1 MFKTIMNTMTILKTD
16 LSLFENIAGWDF
28 EENFVTVSSEFGNIN
43 IHYVDENSE
52 SNDVVLLMHG
62 NPTWG
67 YLYRNMINP
76 LKESGY
82 RVIVPDLPGFGKS
95 DKFSVRYN
103 YTYEGFVDWMSQFVE
118 SLDLKNITLFCQDW
132 GGLIGLRLAAKYDD
146 RFQKIITANTGLPT
160 GKAPLS
166 DGFAVFREFLQIKPD
181 LHVAGQVRNGTT
193 KGINDDA
200 LAAYNAPFPDDDHK
214 QGVRQF
220 PNLVPSTPR
229 TPSAEPNKEA
239 WNILR
244 TWEKPFLCAF
254 SDKDPIF
261 SGVENSFYKLVPGC
275 KDMPHVTIE
284 NAGHFLQEDQPEA
297 CVNAILSIKDL

>member
-1 MFKTIMNTMTILKTD
+1 MSILKTD
-16 LSLFENIAGWDF
+16 LTLFENLSDWKYK
-28 EENFVTVSSEFGNIN
+28 ENFTTVTSEFGELD
-43 IHYVDENSE
+43 IHFVDENSTSDE
-52 SNDVVLLMHG
+52 CVLLLHG

-67 YLYRNMINP
+67 YLYRNMIDP
-76 LKESGY
+76 LKENGY
-82 RVIVPDLPGFGKS
+82 RVVVPDLPGFGKS

-103 YTYEGFVDWMSQFVE
+103 YSYEGFVDWMSQFIE
-118 SLDLKNITLFCQDW
+118 NTDLKNITLFCQDW
-132 GGLIGLRLAAKYDD
+132 GGVIGLRLAAKYSD
-146 RFQKIITANTGLPT
+146 RFEKIVAANTGLPT

-166 DGFAVFREFLQIKPD
+166 EGFAVFREFLQIKPD

-193 KGINDDA
+193 KGIDENA

-220 PNLVPSTPR
+220 PNLVPGTPR

-239 WNILR
+239 WKILR
-244 TWEKPFLCAF
+244 EWEKPFLSAF

-261 SGVENSFYKLVPGC
+261 SGVENSFYKLIPGC

-284 NAGHFLQEDQPEA
+284 DAGHFLQEDQPEA
-297 CVNAILSIKDL
+297 CVDAILSIKNI

>member
-1 MFKTIMNTMTILKTD
+1 MSVLKTD
-16 LSLFENIAGWDF
+16 LTLFENLSDW
-28 EENFVTVSSEFGNIN
+28 EYKENFTTVTSEFGELD
-43 IHYVDENSE
+43 IHFVDENSTSDE
-52 SNDVVLLMHG
+52 CVLLLHG

-67 YLYRNMINP
+67 YLYRNMIDP
-76 LKESGY
+76 LRENGY
-82 RVIVPDLPGFGKS
+82 RVVVPDLPGFGKS

-103 YTYEGFVDWMSQFVE
+103 YSYEGFVDWMSQFIE
-118 SLDLKNITLFCQDW
+118 NTDLKNITLFCQDW

-146 RFQKIITANTGLPT
+146 RFEKIVAANTGLPT

-166 DGFAVFREFLQIKPD
+166 EGFAVFREFLQIKSD

-193 KGINDDA
+193 KGINENA

-220 PNLVPSTPR
+220 PNLVPGTPR

-239 WNILR
+239 WKILR
-244 TWEKPFLCAF
+244 EWKKPFLCAF

-261 SGVENSFYKLVPGC
+261 SGVENSFYKLIPGC

-284 NAGHFLQEDQPEA
+284 DAGHFLQEDQPEA
-297 CVNAILSIKDL
+297 CVDAILSIKNI

>member
-1 MFKTIMNTMTILKTD
+1 
-16 LSLFENIAGWDF
+16 
-28 EENFVTVSSEFGNIN
+28 
-43 IHYVDENSE
+43 
-52 SNDVVLLMHG
+52 MHG

-76 LKESGY
+76 LKENGY

-95 DKFSVRYN
+95 DKFAIRYN

-118 SLDLKNITLFCQDW
+118 GLDLKNITLFCQDW
-132 GGLIGLRLAAKYDD
+132 GGLIGLRLATKYFD
-146 RFQKIITANTGLPT
+146 RFDKIITANTGLPT
-160 GKAPLS
+160 GKVQLS
-166 DGFAVFREFLQIKPD
+166 DAFGVFREFLQIKPD
-181 LHVAGQVRNGTT
+181 LHVGGQVRNGTT
-193 KGINDDA
+193 KGINNDA
-200 LAAYNAPFPDDDHK
+200 LAAYNAPFPDESHK

-220 PNLVPSTPR
+220 PNLVPATLR

-244 TWEKPFLCAF
+244 QWEKPFLCAF

-261 SGVENSFYKLVPGC
+261 EGVENSFLKLVPGC
-275 KDMPHVTIE
+275 KGMPHVTIE

-297 CVNAILSIKDL
+297 CVEAILSIKEL

>member
-1 MFKTIMNTMTILKTD
+1 MSILKTD
-16 LSLFENIAGWDF
+16 LTLFENLSDWKYK
-28 EENFVTVSSEFGNIN
+28 ENFTTVTSEFGELD
-43 IHYVDENSE
+43 IHFVDENSTSDE
-52 SNDVVLLMHG
+52 CVLLLHG

-67 YLYRNMINP
+67 YLYRNMIDP
-76 LKESGY
+76 LKENGY
-82 RVIVPDLPGFGKS
+82 RVVVPDLPGFGKS

-103 YTYEGFVDWMSQFVE
+103 YSYEGFVDWMSQFIE
-118 SLDLKNITLFCQDW
+118 NTDLKNITLFCQDW
-132 GGLIGLRLAAKYDD
+132 GGLIGLRLAAKYGD
-146 RFQKIITANTGLPT
+146 RFEKIVAANTGLPT

-166 DGFAVFREFLQIKPD
+166 EGFAVFREFLQIKSD

-193 KGINDDA
+193 KGINENA

-220 PNLVPSTPR
+220 PNLVLGTPR

-239 WNILR
+239 WKILR
-244 TWEKPFLCAF
+244 EWKKPFLCAF

-261 SGVENSFYKLVPGC
+261 SGVENSFYKLIPGC

-284 NAGHFLQEDQPEA
+284 DAGHFLQEDQPEA
-297 CVNAILSIKDL
+297 CVDAILSIKNI

>member
-1 MFKTIMNTMTILKTD
+1 MSILKTD
-16 LSLFENIAGWDF
+16 LTLFENLSDWKYK
-28 EENFVTVSSEFGNIN
+28 ENFTTVMSEFGELD
-43 IHYVDENSE
+43 IHFVDENSTSDE
-52 SNDVVLLMHG
+52 CVLLLHG

-67 YLYRNMINP
+67 YLYRNMIDP
-76 LKESGY
+76 LKENGY
-82 RVIVPDLPGFGKS
+82 RVVVPDLPGFGKS

-103 YTYEGFVDWMSQFVE
+103 YSYEGFVDWMSQFIE
-118 SLDLKNITLFCQDW
+118 NTDLKNITLFCQDW
-132 GGLIGLRLAAKYDD
+132 GGLIGLRLAAKYSD
-146 RFQKIITANTGLPT
+146 RFEKIVAANTGLPT

-166 DGFAVFREFLQIKPD
+166 EGFAVFREFLQIKPD

-193 KGINDDA
+193 KGIDENA

-220 PNLVPSTPR
+220 PNLVPGTPR

-239 WNILR
+239 WKILR
-244 TWEKPFLCAF
+244 EWKKPFLCAF

-261 SGVENSFYKLVPGC
+261 SGVENSFYKLIPGC

-284 NAGHFLQEDQPEA
+284 NAGHFLQEDQPNA
-297 CVNAILSIKDL
+297 CVEAILSIKDI

>member
-1 MFKTIMNTMTILKTD
+1 MSVLKTD
-16 LSLFENIAGWDF
+16 LTLFENLSDW
-28 EENFVTVSSEFGNIN
+28 EYKENFTTVTSEFGELD
-43 IHYVDENSE
+43 IHFVDENSTSDE
-52 SNDVVLLMHG
+52 CVLLLHG

-67 YLYRNMINP
+67 YLYRNMIDP
-76 LKESGY
+76 LKDNGY
-82 RVIVPDLPGFGKS
+82 RVVVPDLPGFGKS

-103 YTYEGFVDWMSQFVE
+103 YSYEGFVDWMSQFIE
-118 SLDLKNITLFCQDW
+118 NTDLKNITLFCQDW
-132 GGLIGLRLAAKYDD
+132 GGLIGLRLAAKYGD
-146 RFQKIITANTGLPT
+146 RFEKIVAANTGLPT

-166 DGFAVFREFLQIKPD
+166 EGFAVFREFLQIKPD

-193 KGINDDA
+193 KGINENA

-220 PNLVPSTPR
+220 PNLVPGTPR

-239 WNILR
+239 WKILR
-244 TWEKPFLCAF
+244 EWKKPFLCAF

-261 SGVENSFYKLVPGC
+261 SGVENSFYKLIPGC

-284 NAGHFLQEDQPEA
+284 DAGHFLQEDQPEA
-297 CVNAILSIKDL
+297 CVDAILSIKDI

>member
-1 MFKTIMNTMTILKTD
+1 MSILKTD
-16 LSLFENIAGWDF
+16 LTLFENLSDWKF
-28 EENFVTVSSEFGNIN
+28 KENFTTVTSEFGELD
-43 IHYVDENSE
+43 IHFVDENST
-52 SNDVVLLMHG
+52 NDECVLLLHG

-67 YLYRNMINP
+67 YLYRNMIDP
-76 LKESGY
+76 LKENGY
-82 RVIVPDLPGFGKS
+82 RVVVPDLPGFGKS

-103 YTYEGFVDWMSQFVE
+103 YSYEGFVDWMSQFIE
-118 SLDLKNITLFCQDW
+118 NTDLKNITLFCQDW
-132 GGLIGLRLAAKYDD
+132 GGLIGLRLAAKYGD
-146 RFQKIITANTGLPT
+146 RFEKIVAANTGLPT

-166 DGFAVFREFLQIKPD
+166 EGFAVFREFLQIKPD
-181 LHVAGQVRNGTT
+181 LHVGGQVRNGTT
-193 KGINDDA
+193 KGIDENA

-220 PNLVPSTPR
+220 PNLVPGTPR

-239 WNILR
+239 WKILR
-244 TWEKPFLCAF
+244 EWKKPFLCAF

-261 SGVENSFYKLVPGC
+261 SGVENSFYKLIPGC

-297 CVNAILSIKDL
+297 CVDAILSIKDI

>member
-1 MFKTIMNTMTILKTD
+1 MSILKTD
-16 LSLFENIAGWDF
+16 LTLFENISDWKYK
-28 EENFVTVSSEFGNIN
+28 ENFTTVTSEFGELD
-43 IHYVDENSE
+43 IHFVDENST
-52 SNDVVLLMHG
+52 NDECVLLLHG

-67 YLYRNMINP
+67 YLYRNMIDP
-76 LKESGY
+76 LKDNGY
-82 RVIVPDLPGFGKS
+82 RVVVPDLPGFGKS

-103 YTYEGFVDWMSQFVE
+103 YSYEGFVDWMSQFIE
-118 SLDLKNITLFCQDW
+118 NTDLKNITLFCQDW
-132 GGLIGLRLAAKYDD
+132 GGLIGLRLAAKYGD
-146 RFQKIITANTGLPT
+146 RFEKIVAANTGLPT

-166 DGFAVFREFLQIKPD
+166 EGFAVFREFLQIKPD

-193 KGINDDA
+193 KGIDENA

-220 PNLVPSTPR
+220 PNLVPGTPR

-239 WNILR
+239 WKILR
-244 TWEKPFLCAF
+244 EWEKPFLCAF

-261 SGVENSFYKLVPGC
+261 SGVENSFYKLIPGC

-284 NAGHFLQEDQPEA
+284 NAGHFLQEDQPNA
-297 CVNAILSIKDL
+297 CVEAILSIKDI

>member
-1 MFKTIMNTMTILKTD
+1 MSVLKTD
-16 LSLFENIAGWDF
+16 LTLFENLSDWKYK
-28 EENFVTVSSEFGNIN
+28 ENFTTVMSEFGELD
-43 IHYVDENSE
+43 IHFVDENSSSDE
-52 SNDVVLLMHG
+52 CALLLHG

-67 YLYRNMINP
+67 YLYRNMIDP
-76 LKESGY
+76 LKENGY
-82 RVIVPDLPGFGKS
+82 RVVVPDLPGFGKS

-103 YTYEGFVDWMSQFVE
+103 YSYEGFVDWMSQFIE
-118 SLDLKNITLFCQDW
+118 NTDLKNITLFCQDW

-146 RFQKIITANTGLPT
+146 RFEKIVAANTGLPT

-166 DGFAVFREFLQIKPD
+166 EGFAVFREFLQIKSD

-193 KGINDDA
+193 KGINENA

-220 PNLVPSTPR
+220 PNLVPGTPR

-239 WNILR
+239 WKILR
-244 TWEKPFLCAF
+244 EWKKPFLCAF

-261 SGVENSFYKLVPGC
+261 SGVENSFYKLIPGC

-284 NAGHFLQEDQPEA
+284 DAGHFLQEDQPEA
-297 CVNAILSIKDL
+297 CVDAILSIKNI

>member
-1 MFKTIMNTMTILKTD
+1 MSILKTD
-16 LSLFENIAGWDF
+16 LTLFENLSDWKF
-28 EENFVTVSSEFGNIN
+28 KENFTTVTSEFGELD
-43 IHYVDENSE
+43 IHFVDENST
-52 SNDVVLLMHG
+52 NDECVLLLHG

-67 YLYRNMINP
+67 YLYRNMIDP
-76 LKESGY
+76 LKENGY
-82 RVIVPDLPGFGKS
+82 RVVDPDLPGFGKS

-103 YTYEGFVDWMSQFVE
+103 YSYEGFVDWMSQFIE
-118 SLDLKNITLFCQDW
+118 NTDLKNITLFCQDW

-146 RFQKIITANTGLPT
+146 RFEKIVAANTGLPT

-166 DGFAVFREFLQIKPD
+166 EGFAVFREFLQIKSD

-193 KGINDDA
+193 KGINENA

-220 PNLVPSTPR
+220 PNLVPGTPR

-239 WNILR
+239 WKILR
-244 TWEKPFLCAF
+244 EWKKPFLCAF

-261 SGVENSFYKLVPGC
+261 SGVENSFYKLIPGC

-284 NAGHFLQEDQPEA
+284 DAGHFLQEDQPEA
-297 CVNAILSIKDL
+297 CVDAILSIKNI

>member
-1 MFKTIMNTMTILKTD
+1 MSVLKTD
-16 LSLFENIAGWDF
+16 LTLFENLSDW
-28 EENFVTVSSEFGNIN
+28 EYKENFTTVTSEFGELD
-43 IHYVDENSE
+43 IHFVDENSTSDE
-52 SNDVVLLMHG
+52 CVLLLHG

-67 YLYRNMINP
+67 YLYRNMIDP
-76 LKESGY
+76 LKDNGY
-82 RVIVPDLPGFGKS
+82 RVVVPDLPGFGKS

-103 YTYEGFVDWMSQFVE
+103 YSYEGFVDWMSQFIE
-118 SLDLKNITLFCQDW
+118 NTDLKNITLFCQDW

-146 RFQKIITANTGLPT
+146 RFEKIVAANTGLPT

-166 DGFAVFREFLQIKPD
+166 EGFAVFREFLQIKSD

-193 KGINDDA
+193 KGINENA

-220 PNLVPSTPR
+220 PNLVPGTPR

-239 WNILR
+239 WKILR
-244 TWEKPFLCAF
+244 EWKKPFLCAF

-261 SGVENSFYKLVPGC
+261 SGVENSFYKLIPGC

-284 NAGHFLQEDQPEA
+284 DAGHFLQEDQPEA
-297 CVNAILSIKDL
+297 CVDAILSIKNI

>member
-1 MFKTIMNTMTILKTD
+1 MSILKTN
-16 LSLFENIAGWDF
+16 LTLFENLSDW
-28 EENFVTVSSEFGNIN
+28 EYKENFTTVTSEFGELD
-43 IHYVDENSE
+43 IHFVDENSTSDE
-52 SNDVVLLMHG
+52 CVLLLHG

-67 YLYRNMINP
+67 YLYRNMIDP
-76 LKESGY
+76 LKENGY
-82 RVIVPDLPGFGKS
+82 RVVVPDLPGFGKS

-103 YTYEGFVDWMSQFVE
+103 YSYEGFVDWMSQFIE
-118 SLDLKNITLFCQDW
+118 NTDLKNITLFCQDW
-132 GGLIGLRLAAKYDD
+132 GGLIGLRLAAKYGD
-146 RFQKIITANTGLPT
+146 RFEKIVAANTGLPT

-166 DGFAVFREFLQIKPD
+166 EGFAVFREFLQIKSD

-193 KGINDDA
+193 KGINENA

-220 PNLVPSTPR
+220 PNLVPGTPR

-239 WNILR
+239 WKILR
-244 TWEKPFLCAF
+244 VWKKPFLCAF

-261 SGVENSFYKLVPGC
+261 SGVENSFYKLIPGC

-284 NAGHFLQEDQPEA
+284 DAGHFLQEDQPEA
-297 CVNAILSIKDL
+297 CVDAILSIKDI

>member
-1 MFKTIMNTMTILKTD
+1 MSILKTD
-16 LSLFENIAGWDF
+16 LTLFENLSDWKF
-28 EENFVTVSSEFGNIN
+28 KENFTTVTSEFGELD
-43 IHYVDENSE
+43 IHFVDENST
-52 SNDVVLLMHG
+52 NDECVLLLHG

-67 YLYRNMINP
+67 YLYRNMIDP
-76 LKESGY
+76 LKDNGY
-82 RVIVPDLPGFGKS
+82 RVVVPDLPGFGKS

-103 YTYEGFVDWMSQFVE
+103 YSYEGFVDWMSQFIE
-118 SLDLKNITLFCQDW
+118 NTDLKNITLFCQDW
-132 GGLIGLRLAAKYDD
+132 GGLIGLRLAAKYGD
-146 RFQKIITANTGLPT
+146 RFEKIVAANTGLPT

-166 DGFAVFREFLQIKPD
+166 EGFAVFREFLQIKPD

-193 KGINDDA
+193 KGIDENA

-220 PNLVPSTPR
+220 PNLVPGTPR

-239 WNILR
+239 WKILR
-244 TWEKPFLCAF
+244 EWKKPFLCAF

-261 SGVENSFYKLVPGC
+261 SGVENSFYKLIPGC

-284 NAGHFLQEDQPEA
+284 NAGHFLQEDQPNA
-297 CVNAILSIKDL
+297 CVEAILSIKDI